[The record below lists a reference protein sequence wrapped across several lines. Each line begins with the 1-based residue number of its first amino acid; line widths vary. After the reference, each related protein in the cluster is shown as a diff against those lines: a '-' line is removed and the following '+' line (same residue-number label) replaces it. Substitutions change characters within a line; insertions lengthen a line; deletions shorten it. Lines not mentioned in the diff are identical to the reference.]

1 MYKIIVYTSQLE
13 FYIKTDE
20 PSLPNWEFL
29 KTKNAYWQVCYV
41 NRNEIIFYRVIQ
53 IEWKDE
59 K

>member
-1 MYKIIVYTSQLE
+1 MYKIIIYTSQSE

-20 PSLPNWEFL
+20 PSLPDWEFL
-29 KTKNAYWQVCYV
+29 ETKNAYWQVCYV
-41 NRNEIIFYRVIQ
+41 NRNEIKIYRVIQ